1 MLDHAAT
8 VQLGYVVS
16 RCFVDPPL
24 YQFCGPSAHM
34 ARNFRLDI
42 ANRNSSSTYD
52 KYILETFKYT
62 AKMSNNDKFAAS
74 YLQRL
79 TGEVAEDLDKVRN
92 ADDFKPDSIP
102 FLVHA
107 LQQGASQFRDA
118 DKERVIRSMETNGKP
133 ENATT

>member
-1 MLDHAAT
+1 
-8 VQLGYVVS
+8 
-16 RCFVDPPL
+16 
-24 YQFCGPSAHM
+24 
-34 ARNFRLDI
+34 
-42 ANRNSSSTYD
+42 
-52 KYILETFKYT
+52 
-62 AKMSNNDKFAAS
+62 MSNSDKFAAT

-118 DKERVIRSMETNGKP
+118 DKERVIRSTETNDKLK
-133 ENATT
+133 NVTT